1 MHEALEH
8 PLGKY
13 RGYNPSF
20 VAKAVKKKQFVPSRS
35 LGARMLRQF
44 RQGMDTMQIAGFHG
58 VSEAEVERRIHAARS
73 NEADKKYQFE
83 MVG

>member
-20 VAKAVKKKQFVPSRS
+20 VVKAVSKKRVAPSRS

-44 RQGMDTMQIAGFHG
+44 RQGMDTVQIAEFHG
-58 VSEAEVERRIHAARS
+58 VSEAEVERRIHVARS
-73 NEADKKYQFE
+73 NEADKK
-83 MVG
+83 